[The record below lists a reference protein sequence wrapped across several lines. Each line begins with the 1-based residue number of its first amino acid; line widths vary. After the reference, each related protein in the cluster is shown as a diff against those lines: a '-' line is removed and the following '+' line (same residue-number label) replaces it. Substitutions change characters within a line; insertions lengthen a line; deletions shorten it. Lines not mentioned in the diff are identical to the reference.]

1 MLTFNKDLKNWR
13 KTVDLRNYRSMQ
25 CEKIGNYNKI
35 ELISRYLDN
44 SDVGKNKTE
53 LLQREILSS
62 KSIRSL

>member
-1 MLTFNKDLKNWR
+1 
-13 KTVDLRNYRSMQ
+13 MQ

>member
-1 MLTFNKDLKNWR
+1 MLTFNKDLKNRR

-25 CEKIGNYNKI
+25 CEKIGNYNKM

-53 LLQREILSS
+53 LLQS
-62 KSIRSL
+62 